1 MALPNQKITPK
12 GELPDPTRFF
22 DLVGSLA
29 EWFVWAMNWRA
40 YVTLFVGVVAGGL
53 ECWSTAK
60 QRACLAETLENGSDS
75 GQSAAAS

>member
-29 EWFVWAMNWRA
+29 EWFVWAMNWGA
-40 YVTLFVGVVAGGL
+40 YVTLSREWLPVVLSAGAPRSN
-53 ECWSTAK
+53 EHV
-60 QRACLAETLENGSDS
+60 
-75 GQSAAAS
+75 